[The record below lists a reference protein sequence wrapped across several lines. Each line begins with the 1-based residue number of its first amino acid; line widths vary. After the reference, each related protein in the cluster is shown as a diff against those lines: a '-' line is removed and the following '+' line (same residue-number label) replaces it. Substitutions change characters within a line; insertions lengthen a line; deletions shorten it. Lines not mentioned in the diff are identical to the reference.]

1 MIYIV
6 LKIVSGEEVI
16 GCLDI
21 ENMVDTNNLEYF
33 DLTDPMWVVAGR
45 DGSMKLQ
52 SATILA
58 SEHRLAIQPESV
70 IAAYTP
76 SESLIEYYKTAAEYS
91 QKHTQIDI
99 DKQIRLAT
107 EELVQAS
114 KDAEEFESNL
124 TQFILKTSKASI
136 H

>member
-1 MIYIV
+1 MIYVV
-6 LKIVSGEEVI
+6 LKIVSGEEVV
-16 GCLDI
+16 GCLDV
-21 ENMVDTNNLEYF
+21 ESMVETNNLEYF
-33 DLTDPMWVVAGR
+33 ELVNPMWVVAGR

-70 IAAYTP
+70 MAAYTP
-76 SESLIEYYKTAAEYS
+76 SESLIEYYKTASEYS
-91 QKHTQIDI
+91 QTHTQVDI

-124 TQFILKTSKASI
+124 TQFIMKTSKVSI